1 MESDLPNEYID
12 YVIKHCQSYHREEE
26 KRALRRYDWDQ
37 HTATEEENALITVK
51 EEKLFGFQDHK
62 ANELFLMGK
71 ESLWEHIA
79 KRILAEHG
87 EEIINLCPKCG
98 ALARTPL
105 AKQCRSCFHDWH

>member
-26 KRALRRYDWDQ
+26 KRALRRYDWD
-37 HTATEEENALITVK
+37 HLTASEEMNSHFTKK
-51 EEKLFGFQDHK
+51 EEKLLGFHDHK

-71 ESLWEHIA
+71 ESLREHIA